1 MTATPRQDATS
12 VSSAVESELVGAAPP
27 YRLDQLMERYS
38 AGDDSAFAPLHDE
51 LGPRVMRFL
60 LRLTG
65 TSHRAQDLTQE
76 TFLRMHRARG
86 SFTRGAAVVPWAMA
100 IARNAF
106 RDELRRSASRHE
118 RLEDDDELGPIA
130 NARSTSASSEEHAI
144 AGDAARTVQAVL
156 ERLPVSQR
164 EAFVL
169 IRFEGMSVNE
179 AAEVLDATPTAVKL
193 RAFRAYEAL
202 RAALSTGGTDR

>member
-1 MTATPRQDATS
+1 MATAPGLEATDPNASTPLRAPRDDAD
-12 VSSAVESELVGAAPP
+12 P
-27 YRLDQLMERYS
+27 LDQLMERY
-38 AGDDSAFAPLHDE
+38 ATGDDAAFAPLYEE

-60 LRLTG
+60 TRLTG
-65 TSHRAQDLTQE
+65 APHRASDLTQE
-76 TFLRMHRARG
+76 TFLRLHRARG
-86 SFTRGAAVVPWAMA
+86 SFTRGATVVPWAMA

-118 RLEDDDELGPIA
+118 RLEDDDENGPLA
-130 NARSTSASSEEHAI
+130 KARSNAASSEDQAI

-156 ERLPVSQR
+156 ERLPVNQR

-169 IRFEGMSVNE
+169 LRFEGMSVNE

-202 RAALSTGGTDR
+202 RAALSRGGTDR

>member
-1 MTATPRQDATS
+1 
-12 VSSAVESELVGAAPP
+12 
-27 YRLDQLMERYS
+27 MERYA
-38 AGDDSAFAPLHDE
+38 AGDDSAFGPLYDE

-60 LRLTG
+60 MRLTG
-65 TSHRAQDLTQE
+65 TSHGAQDLTQE

-86 SFTRGAAVVPWAMA
+86 SFTRGATVVPWAMA

-106 RDELRRSASRHE
+106 RDELRRSASRNE
-118 RLEDDDELGPIA
+118 RLEDDDEGGPIA
-130 NARSTSASSEEHAI
+130 NALSSSANSEEHAI

-156 ERLPVSQR
+156 ERLPVNQR

-202 RAALSTGGTDR
+202 RAALSRGGSDR